1 MNNTDTSFKYKKI
14 LNCGGKLIDISEP
27 IVMGILNITLDSFY
41 DGGKY
46 ITEKEILIKAEN
58 ILKEGGK
65 IIDIGAYSS
74 RPGAKNISEDEE
86 LERLFDALKHIR
98 KEFPET
104 IISVDTFRSNVAK
117 RVVNEFAVSI
127 INDIS
132 AGNMDENMFKTIS
145 ELNVVYIMM
154 HMQGNP
160 QNMQNNPV
168 YDDIMKDIILYFAE
182 KIEKLKSLG
191 FNNIILDPG
200 FGFGKTL
207 NHNYILLNNLEV
219 LKNFELPFMVGI
231 SRKSMIYKLLNTTPE
246 KSLTGTIV
254 LNTIALESGV
264 NILRVHDVQEAVET
278 INLYKKIK
286 ETKNKD
292 N

>member
-1 MNNTDTSFKYKKI
+1 MTINNKHEKF

-27 IVMGILNITLDSFY
+27 VVMGILNITPDSFY
-41 DGGKY
+41 DGGRY
-46 ITEKEILIKAEN
+46 TNNKEILKKAEN

-74 RPGAKNISEDEE
+74 RPGAKNINEDEE
-86 LERLFDALKHIR
+86 LERLFNALKHIR
-98 KEFPET
+98 KEFHET

-117 RVVNEFAVSI
+117 KVVNEFNVSI

-132 AGNMDENMFKTIS
+132 SGNMDENMFKTIS

-160 QNMQNNPV
+160 QDMQNNPV

-207 NHNYILLNNLEV
+207 DHNYILLNDLEI
-219 LKNFELPFMVGI
+219 LKIFELPIMVGI
-231 SRKSMIYKLLNTTPE
+231 SRKSMIYNLLNTSPE

-254 LNTIALESGV
+254 LNTIALESGA

-278 INLYKKIK
+278 INIYKKIK
-286 ETKNKD
+286 ETKNVSVHS
-292 N
+292 